1 MSNLHYRSILIAC
14 LLCLPALSAAPAE
27 PERDL
32 ARENAQLK
40 TRIEA
45 LEKRV
50 DSLQHA
56 LDSLH
61 QEMSGKTWELH
72 INPWIPAQPAQPQNV
87 PESPKWRLVP
97 EDEPQNLPEL
107 RKSKGWVVPEAKPD
121 NAHPDWKEG
130 QINGVRYY
138 IVPLQNGAVK

>member
-27 PERDL
+27 PEGDL

-40 TRIEA
+40 ARIEA

-56 LDSLH
+56 LESLH
-61 QEMSGKTWELH
+61 QEMSAKAWELH
-72 INPWIPAQPAQPQNV
+72 INPAIPTQPAQPQNL
-87 PESPKWRLVP
+87 PELPKWKGWLVP
-97 EDEPQNLPEL
+97 ED
-107 RKSKGWVVPEAKPD
+107 KPD

-138 IVPLQNGAVK
+138 IVPLQSGAR

>member
-1 MSNLHYRSILIAC
+1 MSNLHYPSIMIAC
-14 LLCLPALSAAPAE
+14 LLSLHALSAAPAE

-40 TRIEA
+40 IRIEA

-61 QEMSGKTWELH
+61 QEVAGKTWELH
-72 INPWIPAQPAQPQNV
+72 INPLIPTEPAQPQNV
-87 PESPKWRLVP
+87 PESPKWLVP
-97 EDEPQNLPEL
+97 QDEQQNLPEL
-107 RKSKGWVVPEAKPD
+107 RKSKGWVVPEA
-121 NAHPDWKEG
+121 
-130 QINGVRYY
+130 
-138 IVPLQNGAVK
+138 